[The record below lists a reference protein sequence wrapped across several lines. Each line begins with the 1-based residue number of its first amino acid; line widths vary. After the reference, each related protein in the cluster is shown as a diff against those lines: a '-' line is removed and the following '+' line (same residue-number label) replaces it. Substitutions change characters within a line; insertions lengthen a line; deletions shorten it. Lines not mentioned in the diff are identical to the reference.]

1 LISQQIGSAREK
13 CRIVT
18 IRNTEGSWRP
28 ANVRAVTRLRSA
40 DVASML
46 RRRIQFGLHL
56 GQMHPGDRLP
66 SLRAAA
72 SEFGVDQRSVLAA
85 YRELEAEGIVE
96 MRPRSGI
103 YVAGDTNAAPRIDPS
118 ARWMSDIFLQGFAH
132 GVPPVSLGSTL
143 ADAVRATTLVAA
155 CLECNADQMLWLSSQ
170 LREEFG
176 IDANLIDES
185 TLDTEAAAARLAE
198 SHLIVTTAFHAGAAR
213 ALGEQFGLPVVVAT
227 AGPDGS
233 QLRAELSRGPVY
245 FIGTDQRYAQKLLAA
260 SASSRWMANLRP
272 IVIDGQTPANI
283 PDDGPV
289 LVTRAAAELLGEPL
303 PRGATVLHYP
313 FSSETR
319 AELIAIMLSAFLKTH
334 EAKATPP
341 APAST

>member
-1 LISQQIGSAREK
+1 
-13 CRIVT
+13 
-18 IRNTEGSWRP
+18 
-28 ANVRAVTRLRSA
+28 
-40 DVASML
+40 ML

-103 YVAGDTNAAPRIDPS
+103 YVAGDANATPPVDPS
-118 ARWMSDIFLQGFAH
+118 ARWMSDMFLEGFAH

-143 ADAVRATTLVAA
+143 AEAVRTTTLVAA

-170 LREEFG
+170 LRGEFG
-176 IDANLIDES
+176 IDAHLIDDS
-185 TLDTEAAAARLAE
+185 VPDTEATRARLAE
-198 SHLIVTTAFHAGAAR
+198 SHLIVTTAFHAAAAR
-213 ALGEQFGLPVVVAT
+213 KLSERSGLPVVIAT

-233 QLRAELSRGPVY
+233 QIRAELSRGPVY
-245 FIGTDQRYAQKLLAA
+245 FVGTDQRYAQKLLAA

-272 IVIDGQTPANI
+272 VVVDRQTLANV

-289 LVTRAAAELLGEPL
+289 LVTRAAAELLGDRL
-303 PRGATVLHYP
+303 PRGATVLDYP

-334 EAKATPP
+334 AAKTIP
-341 APAST
+341 AVPAST